1 MSTADI
7 QTKRSVL
14 RVFNPSFP
22 FCWIKYSNFEIS
34 RFTQSGCEDIR
45 SSKNVGKDFLWLKI
59 RSNKNIRQTVIAN
72 LYIIKQKKNIFNFIS
87 VDELKSQRFLIIR
100 LFSLSLLKLFKIL
113 LFIIQS
119 WTRTLLSTDKKTL
132 SLNSAN
138 SIFYLVKK
146 DLFCKNIENFEF
158 SN

>member
-14 RVFNPSFP
+14 RVSNPSFL
-22 FCWIKYSNFEIS
+22 FFWIKYSNFEIS
-34 RFTQSGCEDIR
+34 KFTQSGCEDIR
-45 SSKNVGKDFLWLKI
+45 SSKVFGKNFLWLKI
-59 RSNKNIRQTVIAN
+59 RSYKNIRQTVISN
-72 LYIIKQKKNIFNFIS
+72 LYIIKKKKTFLTFFAVN
-87 VDELKSQRFLIIR
+87 ELKSQRFLTIT
-100 LFSLSLLKLFKIL
+100 LFSLSLLKLL

-119 WTRTLLSTDKKTL
+119 WTRTLLSTEKKTL

-146 DLFCKNIENFEF
+146 IYKFCKNIENFDF
-158 SN
+158 LN